1 MAIRLPHFQI
11 PPTWQRFWH
20 WWTQQLSY
28 FVPASV
34 KKLFAQQSRRYL
46 TFPAPEKIQT
56 WLCSETREIT
66 LDGEMQLDKIAL
78 ESDSNGTPNET
89 ESHKQIPTIL
99 LLTPGQY
106 LLRTLKLPAAAEENL
121 HQVVA
126 FELDKQTPFEA
137 EQVYFAERLIHRQ
150 PQGKKITVQ
159 VVLVR
164 KEFLDDKISLLR
176 AANIQPDAVDVA
188 KFEGEQPLPLGFDL
202 LPSQWQVT
210 KNRRQK
216 IINGVLAVLLL
227 ALIVTALALPI
238 FHQKKVIA
246 DLEQQISQVRTKAK
260 QANELKQRVEQLKE
274 ESQFAATKKQAKP
287 ALIQVIEDLSKRV
300 PKDTWLTGFQYQKG
314 QLRIDGRSPAASKL
328 IELLEDSP
336 YLKNLHFISPI
347 TQDRNTGLERFRIS
361 MEVSNEAA
369 KNATH

>member
-11 PPTWQRFWH
+11 PPAWQRFWH

-28 FVPASV
+28 FVPTSV

-46 TFPAPEKIQT
+46 TFPAPEKVQT
-56 WLCSETREIT
+56 WHFSETREIIP
-66 LDGEMQLDKIAL
+66 DGEIQLDKITL
-78 ESDSNGTPNET
+78 ESDSNGNGPQN
-89 ESHKQIPTIL
+89 QIPTIL

-137 EQVYFAERLIHRQ
+137 GQVYFAERLINRQ

-188 KFEGEQPLPLGFDL
+188 KFEGEQPVPLGFDL

-216 IINGVLAVLLL
+216 IINGVLTALLL

-238 FHQKKVIA
+238 LHQKKVIA
-246 DLEQQISQVRTKAK
+246 DLEKQISQVRTKAK
-260 QANELKQRVEQLKE
+260 QANELKQQVEQLKE
-274 ESQFAATKKQAKP
+274 ESRFAATKKQAKP
-287 ALIQVIEDLSKRV
+287 ALIQVIEDLSQRI